1 MSLPTRRAMAATPL
15 GRIGVVLLVVIP
27 TAFLA
32 IFFVYPVASI
42 LLTGLAPDGR
52 VSLQPF
58 LDVIGRSDLRGAAW
72 FTLWQAAVSTLATLA
87 VGLPAAYVFA
97 RFRFPGRS
105 IVRALTLV
113 PFVLPTLVV
122 GTAFLAL
129 LGPRAPLGIDLSGS
143 VWLILI
149 AHVFY
154 NYAIVVR
161 GVGSAWEQIDPR
173 LEEAARVL
181 GAGRWAAFRA
191 VTLPLLRPAIASA
204 GALVFL
210 FSFTSFGV
218 ILILGD
224 LRHTTL
230 EVEIWRQTTAFLNLD
245 LAAALAVL
253 QLVGVGIVLVTYGR
267 YQERRAVQIRMRPAG
282 ETARTPRTRGEKS
295 LVTATLAFM
304 AIFLGLPLLVL
315 IVRSLQVPTGWGTAN
330 YANLATE
337 AGGALSVPPLG
348 AIGNTLAIGTT
359 AAVIAVSIGLLAAVV
374 VAYVGG
380 RSGRSFD
387 TFLMLPLG
395 TSAVTIGFGFLIA
408 LDEPVDLRASLLLMP
423 IAHALVAIPFV
434 VRATVPVM
442 RAVQHRL
449 REAAMTLGAS
459 PSRAWR
465 EVDLPLFAR
474 ALLVG
479 AAFAFAVS
487 VGEFGATSLIAR
499 PTNPTVPLAIFRLL
513 SQPGSTT
520 FGMAMALSV
529 VLMLITAAA
538 VFGIEAVRRG
548 SSEEI

>member
-1 MSLPTRRAMAATPL
+1 MAATPL
-15 GRIGVVLLVVIP
+15 GRIGLVLLVVIP

-32 IFFVYPVASI
+32 IFFVYPVVSI
-42 LLTGLAPDGR
+42 LLMGLAPDGR
-52 VSLQPF
+52 VSLRPF

-105 IVRALTLV
+105 IIRALTLV

-173 LEEAARVL
+173 LEDAARVL
-181 GAGRWAAFRA
+181 GAGRWAAFRS

-245 LAAALAVL
+245 LAAALAVI

-304 AIFLGLPLLVL
+304 GIFLGLPLLVL

-330 YANLATE
+330 FTNLATE

-348 AIGNTLAIGTT
+348 AIGNTVAIG
-359 AAVIAVSIGLLAAVV
+359 AAAMVIAVSIGLLAAVV

-408 LDEPVDLRASLLLMP
+408 LDEPIDLRASLLLMP

-465 EVDLPLFAR
+465 EVDLPLIAR

-487 VGEFGATSLIAR
+487 VGEFGATSLIVR
-499 PTNPTVPLAIFRLL
+499 PTTPTVPLAIFRLL

-538 VFGIEAVRRG
+538 VSGIEAIRRG

>member
-1 MSLPTRRAMAATPL
+1 MGATPL

-32 IFFVYPVASI
+32 IFFVYPVVSI
-42 LLTGLAPDGR
+42 LLMGLAPDGR

-105 IVRALTLV
+105 IIRALTLV

-173 LEEAARVL
+173 LEDAARVL
-181 GAGRWAAFRA
+181 GAGRWAAFRS

-245 LAAALAVL
+245 LAAALAVI
-253 QLVGVGIVLVTYGR
+253 QLVGVGVVLVTYGR

-304 AIFLGLPLLVL
+304 GIFLGLPLLVL

-348 AIGNTLAIGTT
+348 AIGNTLAIGGT
-359 AAVIAVSIGLLAAVV
+359 AVVIAVSIGLLAAVV

-465 EVDLPLFAR
+465 EVDLPLIAR

-487 VGEFGATSLIAR
+487 VGEFGATSLIVR
-499 PTNPTVPLAIFRLL
+499 PTTPTVPLAIFRLL
-513 SQPGSTT
+513 AQPGSTT

-538 VFGIEAVRRG
+538 VFGIEAIRRG

>member
-1 MSLPTRRAMAATPL
+1 MAATPL
-15 GRIGVVLLVVIP
+15 GRIGLVLLVVIP

-32 IFFVYPVASI
+32 IFFVYPVVSI
-42 LLTGLAPDGR
+42 LLMGLAPDGR
-52 VSLQPF
+52 VSLRPF

-105 IVRALTLV
+105 IIRALTLV

-173 LEEAARVL
+173 LEDAARVL
-181 GAGRWAAFRA
+181 GAGRWAAFRS

-245 LAAALAVL
+245 LAAALAVI

-295 LVTATLAFM
+295 LVAATLAFM
-304 AIFLGLPLLVL
+304 GIFLGLPLLVL

-330 YANLATE
+330 FTNLATE

-348 AIGNTLAIGTT
+348 AIGNTVAIG
-359 AAVIAVSIGLLAAVV
+359 AAAMVIAVSIGLLAAVV

-408 LDEPVDLRASLLLMP
+408 LDEPIDLRASLLLMP

-465 EVDLPLFAR
+465 EVDLPLIAR

-487 VGEFGATSLIAR
+487 VGEFGATSLIVR
-499 PTNPTVPLAIFRLL
+499 PTTPTVPLAIFRLL

-538 VFGIEAVRRG
+538 VSGIEAIRRG

>member
-1 MSLPTRRAMAATPL
+1 
-15 GRIGVVLLVVIP
+15 
-27 TAFLA
+27 
-32 IFFVYPVASI
+32 
-42 LLTGLAPDGR
+42 
-52 VSLQPF
+52 
-58 LDVIGRSDLRGAAW
+58 
-72 FTLWQAAVSTLATLA
+72 
-87 VGLPAAYVFA
+87 
-97 RFRFPGRS
+97 
-105 IVRALTLV
+105 
-113 PFVLPTLVV
+113 LVV

-173 LEEAARVL
+173 LEDAARVL
-181 GAGRWAAFRA
+181 GAGRWAAFRS

-245 LAAALAVL
+245 LAAALAVI

-304 AIFLGLPLLVL
+304 GIFLGLPLLVL

-330 YANLATE
+330 FTNLATE

-348 AIGNTLAIGTT
+348 AIGNTVAIG
-359 AAVIAVSIGLLAAVV
+359 AAAMVIAVSIGLLAAVV

-408 LDEPVDLRASLLLMP
+408 LDEPIDLRASLLLMP

-465 EVDLPLFAR
+465 EVDLPLIAR

-487 VGEFGATSLIAR
+487 VGEFGATSLIVR
-499 PTNPTVPLAIFRLL
+499 PTTPTVPLAIFRLL

-538 VFGIEAVRRG
+538 VSGIEAIRRG

>member
-1 MSLPTRRAMAATPL
+1 V
-15 GRIGVVLLVVIP
+15 GRIGWVLLIAIP
-27 TAFLA
+27 TVFLGF
-32 IFFVYPVASI
+32 FFVYPVVSI
-42 LLTGLAPDGR
+42 LLTGLVPEGR
-52 VSLQPF
+52 FSLQPF
-58 LDVIGRSDLRGAAW
+58 LDVLGRSDLRGAAW
-72 FTLWQAAVSTLATLA
+72 FTLWQAAVSTLATLV

-97 RFRFPGRS
+97 RFRFPGRG
-105 IVRALTLV
+105 VLRALTLV

-129 LGPRAPLGIDLSGS
+129 LGPSAPLGIDLSGS

-149 AHVFY
+149 AHVFF

-181 GAGRWAAFRA
+181 GAGRWRAFRS

-204 GALVFL
+204 SALVFL

-245 LAAALAVL
+245 LAAALAIL
-253 QLVGVGIVLVTYGR
+253 QLIGVGIILFAYGR
-267 YQERRAVQIRMRPAG
+267 YQERRSVQIRLRPAT
-282 ETARTPRTRGEKS
+282 ETARVPRTRGEKL
-295 LVTATLAFM
+295 LVAGTLGFM
-304 AIFLGLPLLVL
+304 GVFLGLPILVL
-315 IVRSLQVPTGWGTAN
+315 VIRSLETPSGWSITN
-330 YANLATE
+330 YTSLASSD
-337 AGGALSVPPLG
+337 GGALFVAPYE
-348 AIGNTLAIGTT
+348 AVGNTLAIG
-359 AAVIAVSIGLLAAVV
+359 AAAMLIALAIGLLAAIV

-380 RSGRSFD
+380 RTGRTFD

-395 TSAVTIGFGFLIA
+395 TSAVTIGFGFLVA

-465 EVDLPLFAR
+465 EVDLPLIAR

-487 VGEFGATSLIAR
+487 AGEFGATSLIVR
-499 PTNPTVPLAIFRLL
+499 PTSPTVPFAIFRLL
-513 SQPGSTT
+513 SQPGSAT
-520 FGMAMALSV
+520 FGKAMALSV

-538 VFGIEAVRRG
+538 VFAIETVRRG
-548 SSEEI
+548 ASEEI

>member
-1 MSLPTRRAMAATPL
+1 MAATPL
-15 GRIGVVLLVVIP
+15 GRIGVVVLVAIP
-27 TAFLA
+27 TTFLA
-32 IFFVYPVASI
+32 IFFVYPVVSI
-42 LLTGLAPDGR
+42 LLKGLVPDGR
-52 VSLQPF
+52 ASLQPF

-72 FTLWQAAVSTLATLA
+72 FTLWQAAVSTVATLA

-105 IVRALTLV
+105 IIRALTLV

-181 GAGRWAAFRA
+181 GAGRWAAFRS

-245 LAAALAVL
+245 LAAALAVI

-267 YQERRAVQIRMRPAG
+267 YQQRRAVQIRMRPAG
-282 ETARTPRTRGEKS
+282 ETARIPRTRGEKS
-295 LVTATLAFM
+295 LVIATLAFM

-315 IVRSLQVPTGWGTAN
+315 IVRSLQVPTGWGTAH

-337 AGGALSVPPLG
+337 AGAALSVPPLE
-348 AIGNTLAIGTT
+348 AIGNTLAIGI
-359 AAVIAVSIGLLAAVV
+359 AAVLIAVSIGLLAAVV

-465 EVDLPLFAR
+465 EVDLPLIAR

-487 VGEFGATSLIAR
+487 VGEFGATSLIVR
-499 PTNPTVPLAIFRLL
+499 PTTPTVPLAIFRLL

-538 VFGIEAVRRG
+538 VFGIEAIRRG

>member
-1 MSLPTRRAMAATPL
+1 MSTKTARL
-15 GRIGVVLLVVIP
+15 GRLGWVLLIAIP
-27 TAFLA
+27 TVFLG
-32 IFFVYPVASI
+32 IFFVYPVVSI
-42 LLTGLAPDGR
+42 LLTGLTPEGR
-52 VSLQPF
+52 ISLQPF
-58 LDVIGRSDLRGAAW
+58 VDVLARSDLRGAAW

-97 RFRFPGRS
+97 RFRFPGRGLL
-105 IVRALTLV
+105 RALTLV

-129 LGPRAPLGIDLSGS
+129 LGPSAPLGIDLSGS

-181 GAGRWAAFRA
+181 GAGRWRAFRS

-204 GALVFL
+204 SALVFL

-253 QLVGVGIVLVTYGR
+253 QLIGVGIILFAYGR
-267 YQERRAVQIRMRPAG
+267 YQERRAVQIRLRPAA
-282 ETARTPRTRGEKS
+282 ETARSPRTRGEKA
-295 LVTATLAFM
+295 LVAGTLGFM
-304 AIFLGLPLLVL
+304 AVFLGLPILVL
-315 IVRSLQVPTGWGTAN
+315 VVRSLETPSGWSTAN
-330 YANLATE
+330 YANLATRDGGGLFVAPIE
-337 AGGALSVPPLG
+337 AV
-348 AIGNTLAIGTT
+348 GNTLAIGT
-359 AAVIAVSIGLLAAVV
+359 AAMLIALAVGLLAAIV

-380 RSGRSFD
+380 RTGRTFD
-387 TFLMLPLG
+387 TLLMLPLG
-395 TSAVTIGFGFLIA
+395 TSAVTIGFGFLVA

-465 EVDLPLFAR
+465 EVDLPLIAR

-487 VGEFGATSLIAR
+487 AGEFGATSLIVR
-499 PTNPTVPLAIFRLL
+499 PTSPTVPFAIFRLL
-513 SQPGSTT
+513 SQPGSVT
-520 FGMAMALSV
+520 FGKAMALSV

-538 VFGIEAVRRG
+538 VFAIETVRRG